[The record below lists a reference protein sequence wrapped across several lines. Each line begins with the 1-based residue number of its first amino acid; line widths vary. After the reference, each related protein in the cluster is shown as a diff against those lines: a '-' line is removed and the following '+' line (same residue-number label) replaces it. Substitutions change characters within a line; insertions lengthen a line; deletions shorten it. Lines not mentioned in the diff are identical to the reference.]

1 MRILYIIVGIAAFV
15 LGTIGTVLP
24 VLPTVPFY
32 LLATWCFARSSK
44 RLHDWLNSKPLYR
57 KHMTPFF
64 NGEGLTLRQKVTMMS
79 VTTILMLIAFV
90 LMGEVLIGRIVLGGG
105 MALPCVL
112 FHLPHQDADGSGI
125 NRAFSKA
132 LFSLCGKRA
141 IMEPV
146 MECVY
151 LSYLIWMVRCMI
163 CMRLLRRRSVS
174 V

>member
-90 LMGEVLIGRIVLGGG
+90 LMDEVLIGRIVLG
-105 MALPCVL
+105 AAWL
-112 FHLPHQDADGSGI
+112 FHVFYFIFRIKTRTEA
-125 NRAFSKA
+125 A
-132 LFSLCGKRA
+132 
-141 IMEPV
+141 
-146 MECVY
+146 
-151 LSYLIWMVRCMI
+151 
-163 CMRLLRRRSVS
+163 
-174 V
+174 

>member
-90 LMGEVLIGRIVLGGG
+90 LFAAAAYVTSAVSAG
-105 MALPCVL
+105 ALEFWHVWGW
-112 FHLPHQDADGSGI
+112 FI
-125 NRAFSKA
+125 
-132 LFSLCGKRA
+132 
-141 IMEPV
+141 
-146 MECVY
+146 
-151 LSYLIWMVRCMI
+151 
-163 CMRLLRRRSVS
+163 
-174 V
+174 